1 MHLLRGYIAN
11 SAMIALCVIAYNK
24 LSYNLLD
31 LIKADVINLRA
42 QRLVHRLSQAEAQF
56 IVKINQGL
64 PAEVQKR
71 YDELIDKRRDESL
84 NSEEYSEL
92 LRLTDQIENLEAQ
105 RMQYLSELARYRK
118 VSLTELMKNMGI
130 QPPAH
135 A

>member
-1 MHLLRGYIAN
+1 MAI
-11 SAMIALCVIAYNK
+11 VK
-24 LSYNLLD
+24 VETELSTNNLL
-31 LIKADVINLRA
+31 KAVGQLNKHEIEQFVSQVINLRA
-42 QRLVHRLSQAEAQF
+42 QRLVHRLSQAEAKF

-64 PAEVQKR
+64 PAEVRKR

-118 VSLTELMKNMGI
+118 VSLTELMENMGI
-130 QPPAH
+130 QPPAY